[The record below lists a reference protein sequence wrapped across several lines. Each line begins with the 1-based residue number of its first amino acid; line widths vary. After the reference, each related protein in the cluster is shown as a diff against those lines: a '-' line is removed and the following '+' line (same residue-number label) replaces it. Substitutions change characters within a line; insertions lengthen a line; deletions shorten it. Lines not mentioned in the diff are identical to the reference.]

1 MKKCL
6 ERETI
11 DNKNPLPIQVLFKA
25 HPRQPGDYQTQL
37 IDKINLLYGK
47 EDASNWLKF
56 LNKANPFE
64 YYVFEGFISSDPSAN
79 QIVKYYAA
87 FSTIIYFI
95 DSNDQLN
102 DIEKIIV
109 SESDLNYI
117 KYYNGYPSSI
127 FTLDRVISD
136 KDFI

>member
-1 MKKCL
+1 M
-6 ERETI
+6 
-11 DNKNPLPIQVLFKA
+11 
-25 HPRQPGDYQTQL
+25 

-64 YYVFEGFISSDPSAN
+64 YYVFEGFISSDPSIN
-79 QIVKYYAA
+79 QIVKYFAA
-87 FSTIIYFI
+87 FSTTIYFI
-95 DSNDQLN
+95 DANNQLN

-109 SESDLNYI
+109 SEGDLNYI

-127 FTLDRVISD
+127 FSIDRVISD